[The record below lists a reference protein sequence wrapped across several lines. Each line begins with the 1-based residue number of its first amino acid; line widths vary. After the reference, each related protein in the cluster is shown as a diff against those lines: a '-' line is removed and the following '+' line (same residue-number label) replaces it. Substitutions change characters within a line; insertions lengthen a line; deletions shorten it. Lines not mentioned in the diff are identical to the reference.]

1 MNAQNQKLRWGP
13 APSDLEHDLCM
24 DADHRLN
31 SGSPGSETIKDNY
44 TSTKTIHHDNNTRQ
58 VTRLAIIIDT
68 LTLSLSL
75 SFFCHHVILRSS
87 HSPTIK
93 MDDCLK

>member
-75 SFFCHHVILRSS
+75 SLSLILLSSCHFEIVTL
-87 HSPTIK
+87 TNYQ
-93 MDDCLK
+93 DG